1 MNELKEYIVLF
12 LVGGFTLVG
21 IKYTSKYVSPIMA
34 AIIGALPIGL
44 FSTYFLIN
52 HAKTSGYLKNYIK
65 QTTLTLGLA
74 SLYFYGIETFDHTT
88 IYALT
93 IMLWILFSYMR
104 LVKHSI
110 TKKFFN

>member
-1 MNELKEYIVLF
+1 MNELMEYIALF

-21 IKYTSKYVSPIMA
+21 IKYASEYVSPIMA
-34 AIIGALPIGL
+34 GIIGALPIGL
-44 FSTYFLIN
+44 FSTYFLIT

-74 SLYFYGIETFDHTT
+74 SLYFYGIETFDHIT

-93 IMLWILFSYMR
+93 IMLWVVFSFTRLF
-104 LVKHSI
+104 KDSI
-110 TKKFFN
+110 TKQFIN